1 MVSAAGFTA
10 AAVAAADAFVAKF
23 NNNKNINFLIIA
35 T

>member
-1 MVSAAGFTA
+1 MVSAAGFT

>member
-10 AAVAAADAFVAKF
+10 AAVADAFVAKF
-23 NNNKNINFLIIA
+23 NNNKNIYFLIIA